1 VHNLLDPTFD
11 VVFKLL
17 FTRGPKSDVALR
29 GLLTA
34 VLAPAEPIVAVR
46 VRNPRLPVA
55 EVDEKGSILD
65 LLVELADG
73 TKIDLEMQVRGVKG
87 FRERAL
93 WYWAKLFGGQLVRGG
108 DHAKLRP
115 AISILFL
122 GYRELEGNR
131 LHSVFHILDAHDHK
145 RLTDAFEMHI
155 IELPKLQGPA
165 GGLDPDHASD
175 ADIALLHWSRFFAA
189 KTDEA
194 LKAAAMSDP
203 AIQQAHDVLEELSA
217 DPEVRLLVQH
227 REQSQQA
234 YRLAISAAL
243 DEGVEKGVEK
253 GLRIGVLDL
262 CEVLGITPTE
272 EQRAQLE
279 QLDAHALEAL
289 RTRLKKDRRWT

>member
-1 VHNLLDPTFD
+1 MHNLLDPTFD

-17 FTRGPKSDVALR
+17 FTRGPKSDAALR

-34 VLAPAEPIVAVR
+34 VLAPAKPIVAVR
-46 VRNPRLPVA
+46 VRNPKLAVA
-55 EVDEKGSILD
+55 EVDDKSSILD
-65 LLVELADG
+65 LLLELADG
-73 TKIDLEMQVRGVKG
+73 TKIDIEMQVRGEEG

-108 DHAKLRP
+108 DYAKLRP

-122 GYRELEGNR
+122 GYRELDGDHV
-131 LHSVFHILDAHDHK
+131 HSVFHILNAHGEHK
-145 RLTDAFEMHI
+145 RLTDAFEMHV

-165 GGLDPDHASD
+165 GGLDPDRTGD
-175 ADIALLHWSRFFAA
+175 AEVALLRWSRFFAA

-227 REQSQQA
+227 REQSKQA
-234 YRLAISAAL
+234 YRLAMSAAL
-243 DEGVEKGVEK
+243 DKGRSEAL
-253 GLRIGVLDL
+253 GHARAAVLKI
-262 CEVLGITPTE
+262 CELVGITPTD
-272 EQRAQLE
+272 EQRAE
-279 QLDAHALEAL
+279 LDRLDGAGIDALTA
-289 RTRLKKDRRWT
+289 RLVEDRRWA